1 MILIKNGYVID
12 PESGF
17 EDYADI
23 IIEAGIIKKI
33 GCVDEER
40 REHLMG
46 KLPLIIY
53 EQVIDA
59 KGMIAC
65 SGT

>member
-33 GCVDEER
+33 GCVDEES
-40 REHLMG
+40 EALDG
-46 KLPLIIY
+46 ENAFDNY

-59 KGMIAC
+59 KGIIM
-65 SGT
+65 

>member
-33 GCVDEER
+33 GCVDE
-40 REHLMG
+40 
-46 KLPLIIY
+46 
-53 EQVIDA
+53 
-59 KGMIAC
+59 
-65 SGT
+65 